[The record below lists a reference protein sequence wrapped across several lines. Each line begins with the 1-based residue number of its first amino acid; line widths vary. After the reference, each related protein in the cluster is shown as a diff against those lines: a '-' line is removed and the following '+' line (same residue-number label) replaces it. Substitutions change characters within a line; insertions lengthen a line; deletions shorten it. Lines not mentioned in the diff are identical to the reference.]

1 MKIVSPVFTN
11 SLESPPVSSCRVI
24 RHGPNGASPFKVN
37 EEPTMPTATKLILT
51 AATTLALGGTAILT
65 TGAGRSAAVERVDF
79 GVTRTAV
86 APAFDAR
93 VQPASRAPIK
103 EFRIPMTHDTI
114 EISGGVKYTGWT
126 FGGTVP
132 GPVIRVRQ
140 GDLVRINLVNEAEG
154 MPHSIDFHA
163 SKIPMDHA
171 MKSIAPGDS
180 LQFEFEATTAGTF
193 MVHCGTPP
201 VLMHIAQG
209 MYLPIIV
216 DPRGGW
222 PTEADKEF
230 VVVQSDF
237 YPKGSVADST
247 IMEPDWPA
255 MMEARAKYVVF
266 NGKAFQYK
274 DAPIQVDEGDVVRL
288 FVMNAGPNVRSD
300 FHVVGNIFDRVY
312 PGGNVSQVIEGVQTY
327 TVPTGGGAVF
337 ELEFA
342 KGQSGTG
349 NYAFVTHAFADASKG
364 AVGVIQVGRPTT
376 MASH

>member
-1 MKIVSPVFTN
+1 M
-11 SLESPPVSSCRVI
+11 L
-24 RHGPNGASPFKVN
+24 
-37 EEPTMPTATKLILT
+37 TATKATKLAVTTTT
-51 AATTLALGGTAILT
+51 ALAL
-65 TGAGRSAAVERVDF
+65 AGAAVFTPGLRGGSGTIERTDF
-79 GVTRTAV
+79 GVVKTAV

-93 VQPASRAPIK
+93 VKPASEAPVK
-103 EFRIPMTHDTI
+103 EFRIPMTHETI
-114 EISGGVKYTGWT
+114 EIAQGVKYTGWT
-126 FGGTVP
+126 FGHTVP

-140 GDLVRINLVNEAEG
+140 GDLVKINLVNEAKD

-180 LQFEFEATTAGTF
+180 LQFEFEATTAGVF

-216 DPRGGW
+216 DPKDGW
-222 PTEADKEF
+222 PTKADKEF
-230 VVVQSDF
+230 VLVQSDF
-237 YPKGSVADST
+237 YPKGSVTDAGAGAAQ
-247 IMEPDWPA
+247 EPDWDA
-255 MMEARAKYVVF
+255 MQQATPKYVVF

-274 DAPIQVDEGDVVRL
+274 DAPLQVEVGDRVRL

-312 PGGNVSQVIEGVQTY
+312 PGGNTKQVIEGVQTY
-327 TVPTGGGAVF
+327 MVPTGGGAVM
-337 ELEFA
+337 ELEFKA
-342 KGQSGTG
+342 GESGEG
-349 NYAFVTHAFADASKG
+349 NYAFVTHAFADANKG
-364 AVGVIQVGRPTT
+364 AVGVIRVGKPKT

>member
-1 MKIVSPVFTN
+1 MQ
-11 SLESPPVSSCRVI
+11 I
-24 RHGPNGASPFKVN
+24 R
-37 EEPTMPTATKLILT
+37 TKRTLT
-51 AATTLALGGTAILT
+51 LATTLCLGAGALLV
-65 TGAGRSAAVERVDF
+65 TGARRTPQVARVDF

-86 APAFDAR
+86 TPAFDAR
-93 VQPASRAPIK
+93 VAPAADATIK
-103 EFRIPMTHDTI
+103 EFRIPMTHDTV
-114 EISGGVKYTGWT
+114 EIAGGVRYVGWT

-140 GDLVRINLVNEAEG
+140 GDLVRINLVNEAKD

-201 VLMHIAQG
+201 VLQHIAQG

-216 DPRGGW
+216 DPKGGW
-222 PTEADKEF
+222 PTKADKEF
-230 VVVQSDF
+230 VLVQSDF
-237 YPKGSVADST
+237 YPKGSAADSSV
-247 IMEPDWPA
+247 MEGDFAA
-255 MMEARAKYVVF
+255 MSEARAKYVVF

-274 DAPIQVDEGDVVRL
+274 DAPLHVEEGDVVRL
-288 FVMNAGPNVRSD
+288 FVMNAGPNIRSD

-312 PGGNVSQVIEGVQTY
+312 PGGNVDQVIEGVQTY

-342 KGQSGTG
+342 RGYAETG

-364 AVGVIQVGRPTT
+364 AVGVIQVGRPAT

>member
-1 MKIVSPVFTN
+1 MKYPGRI
-11 SLESPPVSSCRVI
+11 
-24 RHGPNGASPFKVN
+24 
-37 EEPTMPTATKLILT
+37 MLT
-51 AATTLALGGTAILT
+51 AVTTFTLA
-65 TGAGRSAAVERVDF
+65 GAWLAARYPESRVERVDF

-86 APAFDAR
+86 SPAHDAR
-93 VQPASRAPIK
+93 IQPVSDAPIK

-114 EISGGVKYTGWT
+114 EIAQGVRYVGWT

-140 GDLVRINLVNEAEG
+140 GDLVRITLVNQAKD

-163 SKIPMDHA
+163 SRIPMNHA

-180 LQFEFEATTAGTF
+180 LAFEFEATTPGVF

-222 PTEADKEF
+222 PTHADKEF
-230 VVVQSDF
+230 VLVQSDF
-237 YPKGSVADST
+237 YPRPTAADST
-247 IMEPDWPA
+247 VTEGDWKA
-255 MMEARAKYVVF
+255 MLAATPTYVVF
-266 NGKAFQYK
+266 NGKAFQYQQH
-274 DAPIQVDEGDVVRL
+274 PLTVDVGDRVRL
-288 FVMNAGPNVRSD
+288 FVMNAGPNIRSD

-312 PGGNVSQVIEGVQTY
+312 PGGNPDQVIDGVQTY
-327 TVPTGGGAVF
+327 SVPAGGGAVM

-342 KGQSGTG
+342 QGYSGEGT
-349 NYAFVTHAFADASKG
+349 YAFVTHAFADASKG
-364 AVGVIQVGRPTT
+364 AVGLIQVGHPTT
-376 MASH
+376 MAAH

>member
-1 MKIVSPVFTN
+1 MQ
-11 SLESPPVSSCRVI
+11 I
-24 RHGPNGASPFKVN
+24 RIRRALTVA
-37 EEPTMPTATKLILT
+37 TALAVGGVALLVT
-51 AATTLALGGTAILT
+51 AARRPPEVL
-65 TGAGRSAAVERVDF
+65 RVDF
-79 GVTRTAV
+79 GLSRTPL

-93 VQPASRAPIK
+93 VAPATPAPIK
-103 EFRIPMTHDTI
+103 EFRIPMTHDTV
-114 EISGGVKYTGWT
+114 EISTGVRYVGWT

-140 GDLVRINLVNEAEG
+140 GDLVRINLVNEARD

-201 VLMHIAQG
+201 VLLHIAQG

-216 DPRGGW
+216 DPKGGW
-222 PTEADKEF
+222 PTKADKEF
-230 VVVQSDF
+230 VLVQSDF
-237 YPKGSVADST
+237 YPKGSAADST
-247 IMEPDWPA
+247 VKEGDWAA
-255 MMEARAKYVVF
+255 MTEARATYVVF

-274 DAPIQVDEGDVVRL
+274 EAPLHVDEGDVVRL
-288 FVMNAGPNVRSD
+288 FVLNAGPNIRSD

-312 PGGNVSQVIEGVQTY
+312 PGGNVDQVIEGVQTY
-327 TVPTGGGAVF
+327 QVPTGGGAVF
-337 ELEFA
+337 EMEFA
-342 KGQSGTG
+342 KGQAGTG
-349 NYAFVTHAFADASKG
+349 NYAFVTHAFADATKG
-364 AVGVIQVGRPTT
+364 AVGVIQVGKPAM

>member
-1 MKIVSPVFTN
+1 MLARTKRTLTFV
-11 SLESPPVSSCRVI
+11 
-24 RHGPNGASPFKVN
+24 
-37 EEPTMPTATKLILT
+37 TA
-51 AATTLALGGTAILT
+51 LAMGGTALLL
-65 TGAGRSAAVERVDF
+65 TGARRSPEVLRVDF

-86 APAFDAR
+86 TPAYDARLAPAAEAR
-93 VQPASRAPIK
+93 IK
-103 EFRIPMTHDTI
+103 EFRIPMTHDTV
-114 EISGGVKYTGWT
+114 EISGGVKYVGWT

-132 GPVIRVRQ
+132 GPVIRARQ
-140 GDLVRINLVNEAEG
+140 GDLVRINLVNEAKD

-180 LQFEFEATTAGTF
+180 LQFEFEATTAGVF

-201 VLMHIAQG
+201 VLLHIAQG
-209 MYLPIIV
+209 MYFPIIV
-216 DPRGGW
+216 DPKGGW

-237 YPKGSVADST
+237 YPKASAKDSSVKEGDWAAMAD
-247 IMEPDWPA
+247 
-255 MMEARAKYVVF
+255 ARATYVVF

-274 DAPIQVDEGDVVRL
+274 DAPLQVDEGDVVRL
-288 FVMNAGPNVRSD
+288 FVMNAGPNMRSD

-312 PGGNVSQVIEGVQTY
+312 PGGNVGQVIEGVQTY
-327 TVPTGGGAVF
+327 MVPAGGGAVF

-342 KGQSGTG
+342 EGYAGKG
-349 NYAFVTHAFADASKG
+349 NYAFVTHAFADATKG
-364 AVGVIQVGRPTT
+364 AVGVIQVGKPAV

>member
-1 MKIVSPVFTN
+1 M
-11 SLESPPVSSCRVI
+11 LAR
-24 RHGPNGASPFKVN
+24 
-37 EEPTMPTATKLILT
+37 TKRALT
-51 AATTLALGGTAILT
+51 FATTVALGG
-65 TGAGRSAAVERVDF
+65 GALLVSGATRGPQLERVDF
-79 GVTRTAV
+79 GVTRTALT
-86 APAFDAR
+86 PAFDAR
-93 VQPASRAPIK
+93 VAPAGRAAVK
-103 EFRIPMTHDTI
+103 EFRIPMTHDTV
-114 EISGGVKYTGWT
+114 EISAGVRYVGWT

-140 GDLVRINLVNEAEG
+140 GDLVRINLVNEALG

-163 SKIPMDHA
+163 AKLPMDHA

-180 LQFEFEATTAGTF
+180 LQFEFEATTPGTF

-222 PTEADKEF
+222 PTRVDKEF
-230 VVVQSDF
+230 VLVQSDF
-237 YPKGSVADST
+237 YPKSSAVDSA
-247 IMEPDWPA
+247 IMEGDWQA
-255 MMEARAKYVVF
+255 MRDARATYVVF

-274 DAPIQVDEGDVVRL
+274 DAPLQVDEGDVVRL
-288 FVMNAGPNVRSD
+288 FVMNAGPNIRSD

-312 PGGNVSQVIEGVQTY
+312 PGGNPDQAIEGLQTY
-327 TVPTGGGAVF
+327 GVPTGSGAVF

-342 KGQSGTG
+342 EGQAGTG
-349 NYAFVTHAFADASKG
+349 NYAFVTHAFADADKG
-364 AVGVIQVGRPTT
+364 AVGVIRVGRPTT